1 MTGFKKYLG
10 PEDRLQ
16 IAVNN
21 YLSIAYPKAL
31 FCHVPNEG
39 KRSPFERYKFKE
51 LGGKAGIPDVLVFT
65 PSKQYSG
72 LAIELKAGRNKPTAK
87 QIEWLDD
94 LKANGWASYCLN
106 DFDTITEIIDKYFK
120 NGL

>member
-1 MTGFKKYLG
+1 MSWFKKYLG
-10 PEDRLQ
+10 PEDKLQ

-31 FCHVPNEG
+31 FCHVLNEG
-39 KRSPFERYKFKE
+39 RRTPFERFKFKE

-65 PSKQYSG
+65 PSKKYNG
-72 LAIELKAGRNKPTAK
+72 LAIELKAGRNNPTAK
-87 QIEWLDD
+87 QIQWLND
-94 LKANGWASYCLN
+94 LKHNGWASYCLN

-120 NGL
+120 NDL